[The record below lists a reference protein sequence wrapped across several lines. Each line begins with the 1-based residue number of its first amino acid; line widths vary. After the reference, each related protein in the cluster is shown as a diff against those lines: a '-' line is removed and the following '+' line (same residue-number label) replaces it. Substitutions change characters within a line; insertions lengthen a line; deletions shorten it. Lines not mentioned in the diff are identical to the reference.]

1 MIRKLRR
8 KITGVIMAVAALV
21 LLAVFAGVYF
31 FSRANIADSYTYQL
45 KQAVQTGVPPPSPRR
60 WPTAARAACWH
71 PGTCAFTGRTA
82 PCPSASLLWTAP
94 LSRPPSGRWCG
105 SVC

>member
-45 KQAVQTGVPPPSPRR
+45 KQAVQTGVPD
-60 WPTAARAACWH
+60 AR
-71 PGTCAFTGRTA
+71 F
-82 PCPSASLLWTAP
+82 PCFLAEVL
-94 LSRPPSGRWCG
+94 PSGTVRISG
-105 SVC
+105 SSYYDLDDEDALLAAVTQACLLYTSCRCPA

>member
-8 KITGVIMAVAALV
+8 KITGVIMAVTALV

-45 KQAVQTGVPPPSPRR
+45 KQAVQTGRR
-60 WPTAARAACWH
+60 H
-71 PGTCAFTGRTA
+71 PGAGRRRRERRA
-82 PCPSASLLWTAP
+82 GIPAHALLPAG
-94 LSRPPSGRWCG
+94 RPPVHPHRFYGQHL
-105 SVC
+105 